1 VSKEFN
7 HIALLGGSGYIG
19 QTFIECALKRGIRI
33 KALTR
38 SSEKL
43 MAYEGKVEILT
54 GSLFNETDL
63 GSLVAGTNAVVSL
76 AGPPLSGKFEIED
89 YTSGMRKLIKVMQ
102 EQDINRV
109 INIAG
114 ASVKLSNEAF
124 VRKKAMIRATA
135 GLIINKALKTKDV
148 ELDLLSSS
156 NLNWTTIRP
165 GFVRKH
171 KKGQFIADH
180 DKLHSLSV
188 DKEQLANFILDC
200 LDNRIWELKAPFV
213 ATI

>member
-1 VSKEFN
+1 MNRKIN
-7 HIALLGGSGYIG
+7 HIAILGGSGYIG

-43 MAYEGKVEILT
+43 QIYDGKIEILK
-54 GSLFNETDL
+54 GSLFNESDL
-63 GSLVAGTNAVVSL
+63 SSLVAGTNAVVSL
-76 AGPPLSGKFEIED
+76 AGPPLSGKFEMED

-124 VRKKAMIRATA
+124 MRKKAMIRAIA
-135 GLIINKALKTKDV
+135 GLLINKALKTKDI

-156 NLNWTTIRP
+156 NLNWTTVRP

-171 KKGQFIADH
+171 KKGQFMADN

-200 LDNRIWELKAPFV
+200 LDNKFWESRAPFV
-213 ATI
+213 ATK